1 MRHLLFILWVLLLT
15 SCGTT
20 YQLSTLN
27 NNDPIYGIVESTGDT
42 IQIDVISNDFQLD
55 RKFRFDNKF
64 RWNYSMYAMNQDYIW
79 HQDFFWRN
87 RMFRNGYGFSSW
99 DFYWNRHDFWWNW
112 SAGYPFNYGFS
123 YWNNWGWHRDP
134 FYYRPGWNYGYGY
147 GFNDWGWRNGMNDY
161 AWEHRDRRNVAY
173 VNGRR
178 GSNIVVTP
186 NGSSRGGTNN
196 IISNPNIRINRG
208 RPNIPNPDDNID
220 VVIESPTRTR
230 LGRLIEKIENAS
242 GVRVRTYE
250 NPNNVPN
257 NRIRNYNRPEN
268 GNNNVIRNNNNI
280 RNYNRPPV
288 NNNPPSRSYTPP
300 PRSSSPPVISR
311 SSSSGR
317 SSGGVSVSR
326 GSRGNNIN

>member
-1 MRHLLFILWVLLLT
+1 MRYYLLILFTFLLT
-15 SCGTT
+15 SCGVQWKYT
-20 YQLSTLN
+20 TLN
-27 NNDPIYGIVESTGDT
+27 TAAQYDAIYGVTDSGDT
-42 IQIDVISNDFQLD
+42 LRVDVIDNRFDLD

-112 SAGYPFNYGFS
+112 SAGYPFNYGWS
-123 YWNNWGWHRDP
+123 YWNNWGWNRDP
-134 FYYRPGWNYGYGY
+134 FYHRPGWNYGYG
-147 GFNDWGWRNGMNDY
+147 FNNWNWREGMNDY

-208 RPNIPNPDDNID
+208 RPSIPGTLDNEDLVIKDKPNLID
-220 VVIESPTRTR
+220 RFVR
-230 LGRLIEKIENAS
+230 KIENAS

-250 NPNNVPN
+250 NPNNNPNNN
-257 NRIRNYNRPEN
+257 NRIRNYNRVEN
-268 GNNNVIRNNNNI
+268 NSNNRINNNNI
-280 RNYNRPPV
+280 RNYNVPR
-288 NNNPPSRSYTPP
+288 NNPNPP
-300 PRSSSPPVISR
+300 RVSPPQRSSSPPVINR
-311 SSSSGR
+311 GSSNGR
-317 SSGGVSVSR
+317 SSGGAVISR
-326 GSRGNNIN
+326 GSRGNNN

>member
-1 MRHLLFILWVLLLT
+1 
-15 SCGTT
+15 
-20 YQLSTLN
+20 
-27 NNDPIYGIVESTGDT
+27 
-42 IQIDVISNDFQLD
+42 
-55 RKFRFDNKF
+55 
-64 RWNYSMYAMNQDYIW
+64 
-79 HQDFFWRN
+79 
-87 RMFRNGYGFSSW
+87 
-99 DFYWNRHDFWWNW
+99 
-112 SAGYPFNYGFS
+112 
-123 YWNNWGWHRDP
+123 
-134 FYYRPGWNYGYGY
+134 
-147 GFNDWGWRNGMNDY
+147 MNDY

-257 NRIRNYNRPEN
+257 NNRIRNYNRVEN
-268 GNNNVIRNNNNI
+268 GNNNVIRNNNNNI
-280 RNYNRPPV
+280 RNYNSPPI
-288 NNNPPSRSYTPP
+288 NNNNNIRSSSPPR
-300 PRSSSPPVISR
+300 RSSSPPVINR
-311 SSSSGR
+311 SSSSVR
-317 SSGGVSVSR
+317 SSSGTSNIKS
-326 GSRGNNIN
+326 SRGNRN

>member
-1 MRHLLFILWVLLLT
+1 MRYYILIFLTFLLT
-15 SCGTT
+15 SCGVQWQYT
-20 YQLSTLN
+20 TLN
-27 NNDPIYGIVESTGDT
+27 TAAQYDAIYGVTDSGDT
-42 IQIDVISNDFQLD
+42 LKVDVIDNRFDLD

-134 FYYRPGWNYGYGY
+134 FYHRPGWNYGYG
-147 GFNDWGWRNGMNDY
+147 FNNWRWNNRIDNPY
-161 AWEHRDRRNVAY
+161 WEERSRRNVAY

-178 GSNIVVTP
+178 GSNNVVTP

-208 RPNIPNPDDNID
+208 RPNIPNPDDVD
-220 VVIESPTRTR
+220 VVIERPTRTR
-230 LGRLIEKIENAS
+230 LGRIIEKIENAS
-242 GVRVRTYE
+242 NVRIRTYE

-257 NRIRNYNRPEN
+257 NRIRNYNRVEN
-268 GNNNVIRNNNNI
+268 GNNVNRNNNNNI
-280 RNYNRPPV
+280 RNYNVPR
-288 NNNPPSRSYTPP
+288 NNPNPPRVSPS
-300 PRSSSPPVISR
+300 RSSSPPPVIR
-311 SSSSGR
+311 SNSGR
-317 SSGGVSVSR
+317 SSGNVSVSR
-326 GSRGNNIN
+326 GSNRRINN

>member
-1 MRHLLFILWVLLLT
+1 MAKNN
-15 SCGTT
+15 
-20 YQLSTLN
+20 Y

-123 YWNNWGWHRDP
+123 YWNNWGWHRDQ
-134 FYYRPGWNYGYGY
+134 FYQRPGSNYGMYGY
-147 GFNDWGWRNGMNDY
+147 NNWGWRNRMNDY

-208 RPNIPNPDDNID
+208 RPSIPGTLDNEDLVIKDKPNLID
-220 VVIESPTRTR
+220 RFVR
-230 LGRLIEKIENAS
+230 KIENAS
-242 GVRVRTYE
+242 GIRVRTIE
-250 NPNNVPN
+250 NPNNIPNNN
-257 NRIRNYNRPEN
+257 NRIRNYNRVEN
-268 GNNNVIRNNNNI
+268 GNNNVNRNNNNNV

-288 NNNPPSRSYTPP
+288 NNNRPSRSYTPP
-300 PRSSSPPVISR
+300 SRSSNPPVINR
-311 SSSSGR
+311 GSSSGR
-317 SSGGVSVSR
+317 SSGGAVISR
-326 GSRGNNIN
+326 GSSGKINN

>member
-1 MRHLLFILWVLLLT
+1 MRYYIIILLTFLLT
-15 SCGTT
+15 SCGVQWQYT
-20 YQLSTLN
+20 SLN
-27 NNDPIYGIVESTGDT
+27 TAAQYDAIYGVTDSGDT
-42 IQIDVISNDFQLD
+42 LKVDVIDNRFDLD

-134 FYYRPGWNYGYGY
+134 FYQRPGWNYGMYGY
-147 GFNDWGWRNGMNDY
+147 NNWGWRNRMNDY

-208 RPNIPNPDDNID
+208 RPSVPVTLDNEDLVIRENPNLID
-220 VVIESPTRTR
+220 RVVR
-230 LGRLIEKIENAS
+230 KIENAS
-242 GVRVRTYE
+242 GIRVRTIE

-257 NRIRNYNRPEN
+257 NRIRNYNRVE
-268 GNNNVIRNNNNI
+268 NNNRSNNNNI
-280 RNYNRPPV
+280 RNYNVPR
-288 NNNPPSRSYTPP
+288 NNSVPSRVSP
-300 PRSSSPPVISR
+300 PRSSSPPVIRNSN
-311 SSSSGR
+311 SR

-326 GSRGNNIN
+326 GSNRKINN